1 MDFRGILVFYVK
13 IQKTLFFKTHLH
25 SPGCRRSTFLEF
37 SVLLAGTQVK
47 RHWLGDN
54 YHKEGVAGND
64 IDRTNV
70 PDIRIAFR
78 YETLLEELSTIFQA
92 TTGFST

>member
-1 MDFRGILVFYVK
+1 VWDFARI
-13 IQKTLFFKTHLH
+13 
-25 SPGCRRSTFLEF
+25 
-37 SVLLAGTQVK
+37 QVK
-47 RHWLGDN
+47 KHWLGDR
-54 YHKEGVAGND
+54 YLKEGVAGND

-78 YETLLEELSTIFQA
+78 YETLLEELSTVFQA

>member
-1 MDFRGILVFYVK
+1 MPLSDASKYAYRRKFCRVK
-13 IQKTLFFKTHLH
+13 
-25 SPGCRRSTFLEF
+25 
-37 SVLLAGTQVK
+37 VK
-47 RHWLGDN
+47 KHWLGDN
-54 YHKEGVAGND
+54 YLREGVAGND

-78 YETLLEELSTIFQA
+78 YETLLEELSTVFQA

>member
-1 MDFRGILVFYVK
+1 VK
-13 IQKTLFFKTHLH
+13 K
-25 SPGCRRSTFLEF
+25 
-37 SVLLAGTQVK
+37 
-47 RHWLGDN
+47 HWLGDN
-54 YHKEGVAGND
+54 YLREGVAGND

-78 YETLLEELSTIFQA
+78 YETLLEELSTVFQA

>member
-1 MDFRGILVFYVK
+1 MLCCVHY
-13 IQKTLFFKTHLH
+13 
-25 SPGCRRSTFLEF
+25 S
-37 SVLLAGTQVK
+37 QVK
-47 RHWLGDN
+47 QHWLGDN
-54 YHKEGVAGND
+54 YLKEGVAGND

-92 TTGFST
+92 TTGFSI

>member
-1 MDFRGILVFYVK
+1 MLKVIVHRLGGGV
-13 IQKTLFFKTHLH
+13 
-25 SPGCRRSTFLEF
+25 RSARV
-37 SVLLAGTQVK
+37 SGVQVK
-47 RHWLGDN
+47 QHWLGDN

-64 IDRTNV
+64 IDRSNV

>member
-1 MDFRGILVFYVK
+1 VKFSIYVWAKFLRAYRASVAKFHEILHHCTPLCHV
-13 IQKTLFFKTHLH
+13 I
-25 SPGCRRSTFLEF
+25 
-37 SVLLAGTQVK
+37 QVK
-47 RHWLGDN
+47 KHWLGEN
-54 YHKEGVAGND
+54 YLKEGVAGND

-78 YETLLEELSTIFQA
+78 YETLLEELSTVFQA